1 MPVGQFRRWNARS
14 TSVGPSGQKGLRA
27 TGTPAHEGYVD
38 DLRDDLARA
47 GVKQL
52 HFEKV
57 PMRRWTTT
65 SWSLDVA
72 GAPVRTASYIPYSGQ
87 TPAEGVT
94 GPLAY
99 VEPRHHARRPGSLA
113 GRIAVFDVPLTVIPL
128 SFFVNLSYEDRQYD
142 PRGELDRAI
151 AVQAPV
157 PQRRLPL
164 LEALE
169 AAGAAG
175 AVGVLDYPAAA
186 ADGSYFPYDGIIRGV
201 PGLYVDRATGA
212 ALKDQARAGTQAT
225 SRSPRRSSRS
235 RRAT

>member
-1 MPVGQFRRWNARS
+1 MSFPMHGESELSRRNFLALGGSIVAAGTLGGLIDPWAALGATKWPKGHLGARDALRVKESQFMPARQFRRWNAALDE
-14 TSVGPSGQKGLRA
+14 VGPSGQKGLRA

-87 TPAEGVT
+87 TAAAGVT

-99 VEPRHHARRPGSLA
+99 VEPGRPRRPARSPAGS
-113 GRIAVFDVPLTVIPL
+113 R
-128 SFFVNLSYEDRQYD
+128 SS
-142 PRGELDRAI
+142 
-151 AVQAPV
+151 
-157 PQRRLPL
+157 
-164 LEALE
+164 
-169 AAGAAG
+169 
-175 AVGVLDYPAAA
+175 
-186 ADGSYFPYDGIIRGV
+186 
-201 PGLYVDRATGA
+201 
-212 ALKDQARAGTQAT
+212 T
-225 SRSPRRSSRS
+225 SR
-235 RRAT
+235 